1 MLLQWDGKGV
11 VWLGGG
17 GLSGVQQ
24 HVLYLNGVDGPG
36 DDAVAITIII
46 VAFIMA
52 IIIIIVTVAVVMA
65 LVIASGCCQ
74 MIMDFIGDVTLSS
87 SSW

>member
-1 MLLQWDGKGV
+1 M
-11 VWLGGG
+11 
-17 GLSGVQQ
+17 SGVQQ

-52 IIIIIVTVAVVMA
+52 IIIIIIVTVAVVMA

-74 MIMDFIGDVTLSS
+74 MIMDFMGDVTLSS
-87 SSW
+87 SSSW